1 MTPVDFFIAG
11 AGRLASAIDGP
22 LGRRRRLTWAIAA
35 GLITLSSV
43 VVLVIGSSP
52 RPTDLTFE
60 DVRLDRI
67 PAMTSWVRLEGE
79 LRAGNSGLFELHD
92 TRDDSLYII
101 VHDAESLPLGH
112 LIVTGRIS
120 PAATTGNIG
129 TLVPDLPPVPKANE
143 PFAVILLP
151 VALGSFLVLG
161 IRRGYP
167 VVRRERRG
175 RGPTGSLGPGESM
188 PIRWSG
194 RIVSDIVPRGDAH
207 PGTIAVASAP
217 DVSDLS
223 IDEGG
228 LPRRVRVRR
237 PAPVRRVR
245 TCRLGGCEPGLEV
258 YAPAAELL
266 LTFTDRAS
274 RDQFE
279 ATLR

>member
-1 MTPVDFFIAG
+1 MTPVDAFIAG
-11 AGRLASAIDGP
+11 AGRLAIAIAGS

-43 VVLVIGSSP
+43 VVLFIGSSP

-79 LRAGNSGLFELHD
+79 LRASKNGLFELHD

-101 VHDAESLPLGH
+101 VHDADRLPLGH

-151 VALGSFLVLG
+151 AALGSFLVLG
-161 IRRGYP
+161 IRPGYP

-175 RGPTGSLGPGESM
+175 WRPTGCLRPGESM

-194 RIVSDIVPRGDAH
+194 RIVSDIVPRADAQ
-207 PGTIAVASAP
+207 PSTISVASAAQRGA
-217 DVSDLS
+217 DL
-223 IDEGG
+223 D
-228 LPRRVRVRR
+228 
-237 PAPVRRVR
+237 
-245 TCRLGGCEPGLEV
+245 
-258 YAPAAELL
+258 APAE
-266 LTFTDRAS
+266 RAGGNGIPMPDHPCQVCAGYAGGTTS
-274 RDQFE
+274 RCE
-279 ATLR
+279 TEEP